1 MNSMLTKQSCIR
13 SRLISGRKSRKVS
26 LLQNFTW
33 RLVLLK
39 TILYIH
45 TVFWCFI
52 MRVTYLGV
60 SESAAFI
67 AANSVR
73 IPLYVDSVSAG
84 FPSPAQDFVEKSL
97 DLNELCVSH
106 PHATFF
112 VRAQGDS
119 MIEAGIHSGDVLV
132 VDRSLTARHGDIVI
146 ACIHGEMTVKTLELK
161 PNVLLRPKNKAYKAI
176 HITEESELEIFGVV
190 TGVVRKYERH

>member
-1 MNSMLTKQSCIR
+1 
-13 SRLISGRKSRKVS
+13 
-26 LLQNFTW
+26 
-33 RLVLLK
+33 
-39 TILYIH
+39 
-45 TVFWCFI
+45 

-60 SESAAFI
+60 SESAEFI

-97 DLNELCVSH
+97 DLNEFCVAH
-106 PHATFF
+106 PNATFY

-132 VDRSLTARHGDIVI
+132 VDRSLTARHSDIVI

-176 HITEESELEIFGVV
+176 HITEESQLEIFGVV

>member
-1 MNSMLTKQSCIR
+1 
-13 SRLISGRKSRKVS
+13 
-26 LLQNFTW
+26 
-33 RLVLLK
+33 
-39 TILYIH
+39 
-45 TVFWCFI
+45 

-97 DLNELCVSH
+97 DLNEFCVAH
-106 PHATFF
+106 PNSTFY

-119 MIEAGIHSGDVLV
+119 MIDAGIYSGDVLI
-132 VDRSLTARHGDIVI
+132 VDRSLTAR
-146 ACIHGEMTVKTLELK
+146 HGEMTVKTLELK

-176 HITEESELEIFGVV
+176 QITEESQLEIFGVV
-190 TGVVRKYERH
+190 TGVVRKYERC

>member
-1 MNSMLTKQSCIR
+1 
-13 SRLISGRKSRKVS
+13 
-26 LLQNFTW
+26 
-33 RLVLLK
+33 
-39 TILYIH
+39 
-45 TVFWCFI
+45 

-67 AANSVR
+67 AAKSVR

-97 DLNELCVSH
+97 DLNEFCVAH
-106 PHATFF
+106 PNATFY

-132 VDRSLTARHGDIVI
+132 VARSLTARHGDIVI

-176 HITEESELEIFGVV
+176 HITEESEIEIFGVV
-190 TGVVRKYERH
+190 AGVIRKYERH